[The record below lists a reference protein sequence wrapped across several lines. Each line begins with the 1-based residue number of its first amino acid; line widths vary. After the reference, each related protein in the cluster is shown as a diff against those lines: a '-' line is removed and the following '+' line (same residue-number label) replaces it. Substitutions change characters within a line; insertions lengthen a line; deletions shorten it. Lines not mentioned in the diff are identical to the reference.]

1 MLTETIA
8 RWQQEALQV
17 RPPKGNGHLPALGGL
32 PGPAFFPEGL
42 GLSEPIHRENDTPTI
57 VAIGHNFGC
66 EAYRTEIDPA
76 GREDDKATWRNL
88 DSLLLGAGLEPVI
101 CYRTNWFIG
110 LLPGNT
116 QTGVFLHGSDPNY
129 ERVCLSLLSKQLEF
143 FQPSAILLLGFDV
156 VRRAYQL
163 APALDPWRNSK
174 NWKQV
179 DCSSI
184 GHSPRNVHIPE
195 AKLKTN
201 IVALLHPSFAPA
213 NQGRRMKN
221 MPVPMSQSE
230 MIRAAA
236 CLGPLAH

>member
-42 GLSEPIHRENDTPTI
+42 GLSEPIHRE
-57 VAIGHNFGC
+57 
-66 EAYRTEIDPA
+66 
-76 GREDDKATWRNL
+76 DDKATWRNL

-116 QTGVFLHGSDPNY
+116 QTGVYLHGSDPNY

-174 NWKQV
+174 
-179 DCSSI
+179 
-184 GHSPRNVHIPE
+184 
-195 AKLKTN
+195 
-201 IVALLHPSFAPA
+201 
-213 NQGRRMKN
+213 
-221 MPVPMSQSE
+221 
-230 MIRAAA
+230 
-236 CLGPLAH
+236 